1 MCKRPSRS
9 ENSTVTALTP
19 FWSVNHLTRSSWSLS
34 TDTRFLR
41 CSLAF
46 KLSSSSSSYDNS
58 RKLRYS
64 MDISSPV
71 IVEIDFT
78 HLQLTTQRQ
87 QAGCCAP
94 LQPVLS
100 NFIRPSPFSSTNHRV
115 GFQRIPTR
123 Y

>member
-71 IVEIDFT
+71 IVEIEFT
-78 HLQLTTQRQ
+78 YLQSTTKGNKLVVVLHLSRCYQTSVDL
-87 QAGCCAP
+87 
-94 LQPVLS
+94 LH
-100 NFIRPSPFSSTNHRV
+100 F
-115 GFQRIPTR
+115 
-123 Y
+123 